1 MGTNGDATRARILDA
16 ARAEFAQYGIAG
28 ARVDRIADT
37 ARANKAQMYAY
48 FGSKDSLFDVVF
60 TEALHSIVN
69 AVPVDGTDLPG
80 YAIRLYD
87 EYLAHPELVRL
98 AAWSRLERRPAG
110 PLTAEPPPRMDE
122 KLANI
127 EAGQDAG
134 YIDET
139 LDPADVFDT
148 VIALSLAWSP
158 VSTTFAASPADAEDD
173 HHRRRQTLRTLVA
186 RAYAPEKP
194 SNR

>member
-16 ARAEFAQYGIAG
+16 ARVEFAQYGIAG

-60 TEALHSIVN
+60 TEALHAIVN
-69 AVPVDGTDLPG
+69 AVPLDGADLPG
-80 YAIRLYD
+80 YAVRLYD

-98 AAWSRLERRPAG
+98 ATWSRLERRPAG
-110 PLTAEPPPRMDE
+110 PLTAGPLPRHDE
-122 KLANI
+122 KLATI
-127 EAGQDAG
+127 EAGQEAG
-134 YIDET
+134 CIDRNF
-139 LDPADVFDT
+139 DPADVFDT

-158 VSTTFAASPADAEDD
+158 VSTTFAAIRSDAEDD
-173 HHRRRQTLRTLVA
+173 HLRRRQTLRTLVA
-186 RAYAPEKP
+186 RAYAPEEQ
-194 SNR
+194 RQR